1 MSDHHTAVSDGKG
14 RSCRMFKKDFQRG
27 RSERGGESYSFS
39 YVEPLSDART
49 KLEDFFNI
57 LLWLRGFGAV
67 GILFICLELPSSFSL
82 VGGAPEPASLLTLEK
97 RISLFIGG
105 YAKQYRL
112 EPALLRAVIK
122 VESDFNPTAVSPKG
136 ARGLMQLMPLTA
148 AALNVLDP
156 FDPNE
161 NIRAGAG
168 ELRRLLDRFGG
179 NLRLAL
185 AAYHAGETRVRS
197 VGVPPFRATKR
208 YVGDVLRYY
217 RMFMD
222 EQVKAP

>member
-1 MSDHHTAVSDGKG
+1 MSDHQAAASPAH
-14 RSCRMFKKDFQRG
+14 
-27 RSERGGESYSFS
+27 
-39 YVEPLSDART
+39 
-49 KLEDFFNI
+49 
-57 LLWLRGFGAV
+57 WLRGLGAA
-67 GILFICLELPSSFSL
+67 GILIACLVLPSSLALVDDAFERASSL
-82 VGGAPEPASLLTLEK
+82 PLEK
-97 RISLFIGG
+97 RISRFIAG

-136 ARGLMQLMPLTA
+136 AQGLMQLMPPTA

-185 AAYHAGETRVRS
+185 SAYHAGEARVIRS
-197 VGVPPFRATKR
+197 VGVPPFRSTKR

-222 EQVKAP
+222 EGQKAP

>member
-1 MSDHHTAVSDGKG
+1 MGTAGKGLTGKELMLHKIHKIFAAMEILFHVDEALQGRRWRTETPMSDH
-14 RSCRMFKKDFQRG
+14 
-27 RSERGGESYSFS
+27 
-39 YVEPLSDART
+39 
-49 KLEDFFNI
+49 
-57 LLWLRGFGAV
+57 GAATSPAQWRRV
-67 GILFICLELPSSFSL
+67 LGAIGILIACLVLPSSLVLVDDAFEQTSSL
-82 VGGAPEPASLLTLEK
+82 PLEK
-97 RISLFIGG
+97 RISRFIAG

-136 ARGLMQLMPLTA
+136 AQGLMQLMPPTA

-161 NIRAGAG
+161 NIRAGAR

-185 AAYHAGETRVRS
+185 AAYHAGEARITRS
-197 VGVPPFRATKR
+197 VGVPPFRSTKR

-217 RMFMD
+217 RMFTD

>member
-1 MSDHHTAVSDGKG
+1 MEILFHGGESVQARRPSAEISMSDHHIVA
-14 RSCRMFKKDFQRG
+14 
-27 RSERGGESYSFS
+27 
-39 YVEPLSDART
+39 PLAH
-49 KLEDFFNI
+49 
-57 LLWLRGFGAV
+57 WLRGLGAF
-67 GILFICLELPSSFSL
+67 GILIACLVLPSSLSL
-82 VGGAPEPASLLTLEK
+82 VGSTPEPASLLTLEK

-122 VESDFNPTAVSPKG
+122 VESDFNPTAVSSKG

-185 AAYHAGETRVRS
+185 AAYHAGEARVSRS
-197 VGVPPFRATKR
+197 VGVPPFRSTRR
-208 YVGDVLRYY
+208 YVGEVLRHY

-222 EQVKAP
+222 GEQKVP